1 MHSVDRPGHAAVA
14 SHAPAAHSILSNFSR
29 RAGAYR
35 GMGFDAA
42 LRGVRQLVS
51 KKKRRFQLEG
61 FDLDLTYI
69 LPNVSG
75 TSDCA
80 DVTVAAT
87 RH

>member
-1 MHSVDRPGHAAVA
+1 MHWGGLCSKQTQRV
-14 SHAPAAHSILSNFSR
+14 IF
-29 RAGAYR
+29 AGAYR

-69 LPNVSG
+69 LPNVSAQSG
-75 TSDCA
+75 PNANGRRD
-80 DVTVAAT
+80 
-87 RH
+87 

>member
-1 MHSVDRPGHAAVA
+1 
-14 SHAPAAHSILSNFSR
+14 
-29 RAGAYR
+29 
-35 GMGFDAA
+35 MGFDAA

-87 RH
+87 CH